1 MANPD
6 ALAAQA
12 LSDLHGGRVTRNV
25 IESVGGA
32 ATALTRTGR
41 FSTPS
46 NSFDWSPHDVDDLV
60 GDFFAQ
66 QGRVETLAQRAGYGP
81 DAVRR
86 FRGATQQ
93 ALTNLIIDRY
103 RQTPRGVLDRR
114 VERRVK
120 KRDDI
125 VEVTPDHW
133 SFELFQAQPH
143 WGGDDKRLEEAVR
156 RVPIDP
162 PPPWPEDSPREPP
175 ATTGASVDAACDA
188 VLATAACPVAQ
199 RSVRRIVVERVIQF
213 DGAVVDEGVG
223 QENIAEPD
231 NAPAHSS
238 ATGAAE
244 AFWDELTED
253 DRVLLPDIRTPVR
266 QLAAA
271 GVLGLKK
278 SALASRQA
286 KLERRVTE
294 FALGSRDGATALR
307 CLLEIQQSWSAGRS
321 TGGSP

>member
-1 MANPD
+1 MSAD
-6 ALAAQA
+6 LDLLDHLLVEGALAAS
-12 LSDLHGGRVTRNV
+12 SDDSDEFHDR
-25 IESVGGA
+25 
-32 ATALTRTGR
+32 LTRFR
-41 FSTPS
+41 EWF
-46 NSFDWSPHDVDDLV
+46 NSAFPHKHTSSCLADCGHTHSAPITLKPVD
-60 GDFFAQ
+60 A
-66 QGRVETLAQRAGYGP
+66 
-81 DAVRR
+81 
-86 FRGATQQ
+86 
-93 ALTNLIIDRY
+93 
-103 RQTPRGVLDRR
+103 
-114 VERRVK
+114 
-120 KRDDI
+120 
-125 VEVTPDHW
+125 
-133 SFELFQAQPH
+133 
-143 WGGDDKRLEEAVR
+143 
-156 RVPIDP
+156 
-162 PPPWPEDSPREPP
+162 
-175 ATTGASVDAACDA
+175 TGAK
-188 VLATAACPVAQ
+188 
-199 RSVRRIVVERVIQF
+199 IVVERVIQF